1 MNTKLLY
8 LGFLAG
14 SIAALSVVAQVSAK
28 TEAPKLSSG
37 PLITVPSLDVARY
50 MGTWYEIA
58 KYANYFQRKC
68 VRNTRA
74 DYQLQAN
81 GMVLVTNRCIKED
94 GTTDEAVGAARQIG
108 PASSPK
114 LEVRFAPAWMSFLPA
129 VWGNYWVVD
138 LDPDYQLVA
147 VSEPKREYLWIL
159 ARTPQV
165 SPDAYSAL
173 LQRLQKQGF
182 DLQKLQLSPTTP

>member
-1 MNTKLLY
+1 MNTKNLY
-8 LGFLAG
+8 RWFLACGLAASWLIAHG
-14 SIAALSVVAQVSAK
+14 STK
-28 TEAPKLSSG
+28 TEAPKNGALV
-37 PLITVPSLDVARY
+37 PIPSLDVARY

-58 KYANYFQRKC
+58 KYPNYFQRKC

-81 GMVLVTNRCIKED
+81 GMVQVTNRCTKED

-108 PASSPK
+108 PALSPK
-114 LEVRFAPAWMSFLPA
+114 LEVRFAPDWMSFLPV

-147 VSEPKREYLWIL
+147 VSEPKREYLWVL

-165 SPDAYSAL
+165 SPDAYNAL
-173 LQRLQKQGF
+173 LQRLQKMGF
-182 DLQKLQLSPTTP
+182 DLQKLQLTPFTP

>member
-8 LGFLAG
+8 RWSLAACMAV
-14 SIAALSVVAQVSAK
+14 SWVAAQASAK
-28 TEAPKLSSG
+28 TEAPNLASG
-37 PLITVPSLDVARY
+37 PLVTVPGLDVARY

-58 KYANYFQRKC
+58 KFPNYFQRKC
-68 VRNTRA
+68 ARNTRA

-114 LEVRFAPAWMSFLPA
+114 LEVRFAPAWMSFLSA
-129 VWGNYWVVD
+129 VWGKYWVVD
-138 LDPDYQLVA
+138 LDADYQLVA
-147 VSEPKREYLWIL
+147 VSEPRREYLWVL

-165 SPDAYSAL
+165 SPDAYTAL